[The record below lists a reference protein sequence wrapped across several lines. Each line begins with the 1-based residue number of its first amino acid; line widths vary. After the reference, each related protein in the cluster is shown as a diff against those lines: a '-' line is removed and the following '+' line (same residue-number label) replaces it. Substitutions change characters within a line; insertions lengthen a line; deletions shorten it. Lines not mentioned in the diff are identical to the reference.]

1 MRKRYVAA
9 AAGLALAAGTGVV
22 VPQIAAASS
31 DRGQLHRCGASFDA
45 AVHEDND
52 AYNAK
57 DAARYEAIL
66 NPRMVFWQDGTATYG
81 RDAIMANARTAFAR
95 PGWSWTYTIESET
108 VFGCSSGIAVAS
120 AHYIRPAD
128 NVDRAFQF
136 TQTLVHEHGK
146 WTVADDSV
154 HLVPP
159 GS

>member
-22 VPQIAAASS
+22 APQIASAGS
-31 DRGQLHRCGASFDA
+31 DRGQLHRCQRAFDA

-66 NPRMVFWQDGTATYG
+66 NPRIVFWQDGTPTYG
-81 RDAIMANARTAFAR
+81 RDAVMANARVAFAR
-95 PGWSWTYTIESET
+95 PGWSWTYTIKSET
-108 VFGCSSGIAVAS
+108 VFGCSSGIAVAE

-128 NVDRAFQF
+128 NIDAHFGF
-136 TQTLVHEHGK
+136 TQTLVREHGK
-146 WTVADDSV
+146 WTVANDSV
-154 HLVPP
+154 HLFPA